1 VDAAR
6 RLPPACVSGELC
18 EAVLKLSAELN
29 IARLLRRD
37 TAMQFVL
44 SFLVGKFIG
53 DAFFGALRRSKAL
66 RRTLAVAAVGFY
78 VWLKL
83 F

>member
-1 VDAAR
+1 
-6 RLPPACVSGELC
+6 
-18 EAVLKLSAELN
+18 
-29 IARLLRRD
+29 
-37 TAMQFVL
+37 MQFVL